1 MENALQIAPNDL
13 QKFTNMMVFDV
24 EMQDG
29 RKTKVVTFFDNK
41 DVGHEEMYI
50 GIKKAF
56 EFVPESKKLNTS
68 LFRFK
73 NKNLIAS
80 GIEFFEHLINH
91 YKPSF

>member
-1 MENALQIAPNDL
+1 MEKALQVAPNDL
-13 QKFTNMMVFDV
+13 QNFTNMMVFDV

-29 RKTKVVTFFDNK
+29 RKTKVVALFDNK
-41 DVGHEEMYI
+41 DVGYEEMYI
-50 GIKKAF
+50 GIKKAL
-56 EFVPESKKLNTS
+56 EFVPESKKFNTS

-80 GIEFFEHLINH
+80 SINFFEHFIKH

>member
-29 RKTKVVTFFDNK
+29 TKTKVVTFFDNNN
-41 DVGHEEMYI
+41 VGFEEMNI
-50 GIKKAF
+50 GIRKALEFIPDTKKF
-56 EFVPESKKLNTS
+56 KPS

-73 NKNLIAS
+73 NKSLVAS
-80 GIEFFEHLINH
+80 GFGFFEHLIKH
-91 YKPSF
+91 YNPSL